1 MAEPTDGF
9 EQFFAEM
16 RRREPETLRGMIEGW
31 TVLESRGSEGHRLLL
46 LENAQ
51 GQKRVLKQFS
61 HEQNARMRAELE
73 ALNHAEEAGIP
84 KLYDYAEDERYVYL
98 LREYVEG
105 RNLEELVAECGT
117 LPAQE
122 TVRIGIQLC
131 DVLARLHRR
140 NIIHR
145 DVKPQ
150 NVIMTPDGSVYLID
164 FDISRKYTE
173 GEGSDTEYLGTRGIA
188 PPEQFGYGQ
197 TDARTDLY
205 SLGVV
210 LLYLSTGSYDLRAI
224 PRLPRALARV
234 VRGCTYFAP
243 EQRYR
248 SAAQVRRRLTLV
260 QNLPRIRVASVAAA
274 ALLLGMGALAVWL
287 HPAPRTYP
295 TLQTLS
301 ADAIVTLRE
310 PLIAQCVRAQLGK
323 PANEPLRAGEL
334 AAVTELYLY
343 GDYTDGAAHDPDY
356 RGDQVFV
363 NGVQIAFGTVS
374 DLSDLLY
381 MPALRALRL
390 YRQPITQADALAPLT
405 RLEELSLDEC
415 PTLTDVAAI
424 AKLPNLRL
432 LDLSDTAVTDMSP
445 LNGCPKL
452 RQINLERVPCRDF
465 SPLARYPYLEYLNVN
480 EAPADAVL
488 RAVSGKMID
497 YLWLD
502 YAHLTDIR
510 PFAQVEG
517 LIQLH
522 AKHNDIRSL
531 EGIEALT
538 ALEYVDVAYNPID
551 DLTPLLA
558 LPKLKALRIDKGM
571 AAAWEGIA
579 AQAKFKVEWES

>member
-1 MAEPTDGF
+1 MAGPTDGF
-9 EQFFAEM
+9 EQFFAEQ
-16 RRREPETLRGMIEGW
+16 RRKEPETLRGMIEGW
-31 TVLESRGSEGHRLLL
+31 TVLESRGTEGHRVLLL
-46 LENAQ
+46 QNAQ

-61 HEQNARMRAELE
+61 HAQNARMRAELD

-105 RNLEELVAECGT
+105 RNLEELVAERGT
-117 LPAQE
+117 LPALA
-122 TVRIGIQLC
+122 TARIGIQLC
-131 DVLARLHRR
+131 DVLTRLHRR

-150 NVIMTPDGSVYLID
+150 NVIITPDGNVYLID
-164 FDISRKYTE
+164 FDISRKYTA
-173 GEGSDTEYLGTRGIA
+173 GEGSDTEYLGTRGVA

-234 VRGCTYFAP
+234 VRRCTYFAP
-243 EQRYR
+243 EQRYH
-248 SAAQVRRRLTLV
+248 SAAQVRKRLMLL
-260 QNLPRIRVASVAAA
+260 QNLPHLRVAGAVAV
-274 ALLLGMGALAVWL
+274 ALLLGAAVLAFSLRPV
-287 HPAPRTYP
+287 PRTYP
-295 TLQTLS
+295 TLPTLP
-301 ADAIVTLRE
+301 ADAVVTLRE

-323 PANEPLRAGEL
+323 AADEPLHAGEL
-334 AAVTELYLY
+334 ATVTELYLY
-343 GDYTDGAAHDPDY
+343 GDYTDGTAHDPDY

-363 NGVQIAFGTVS
+363 NGVQIAFGTV
-374 DLSDLLY
+374 DELSDLLY

-390 YRQPITQADALAPLT
+390 FRQPILQADALAPLT

-415 PTLTDVAAI
+415 PQLTDVSAI
-424 AKLPNLRL
+424 ARLGNLRL
-432 LDLSDTAVTDMSP
+432 LDLSDTAVTDLSP

-488 RAVSGKMID
+488 RAISGKMID

-502 YAHLTDIR
+502 YAHLTDIH

-522 AKHNDIRSL
+522 AKHNEIRSL

-551 DLTPLLA
+551 DLAPLLA
-558 LPKLKALRIDKGM
+558 LPKLKAVRIDKGM
-571 AAAWEGIA
+571 AAAWERIA
-579 AQAKFKVEWES
+579 PQAKFNVEWES